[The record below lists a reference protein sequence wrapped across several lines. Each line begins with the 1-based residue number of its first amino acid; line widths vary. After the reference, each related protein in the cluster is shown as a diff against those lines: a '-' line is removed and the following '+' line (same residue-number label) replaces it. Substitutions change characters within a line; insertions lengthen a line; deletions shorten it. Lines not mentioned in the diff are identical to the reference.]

1 MKLNKRYTRSVRA
14 NLPFYIA
21 ASLLTMVTL
30 LMFYLFYIAGTG
42 INRFG
47 DEFFSEGRLE
57 DATFTTYAEITD
69 GGILSLERKYDVR
82 LEKERFAGVDDGQ
95 RRVRVFCPTRR
106 IDLYRIQTGHDLSA
120 DNEIL
125 ISAGYAEENDVRPGD
140 QLTISGHTYTIAG
153 TFLRPDYLY
162 MVENLTD
169 DYKNVTDFLLAYM
182 TPDEFQRQFGGGSV
196 NYKVIY
202 GKDTDQAA
210 FRRQVNED
218 YFMSGYLAADS
229 NKRVTFVHEQADMF
243 ILSAWFILVI
253 FPLLTVALV
262 CILLGRRIRA
272 EQKLIGTLSAMGY
285 SKGRL
290 MRHYSLFALI
300 PGIAGGLLTAAG
312 ALLLA
317 EPFGSLGL
325 ADYEPMKPAFT
336 LPLWVA
342 VSGVVIPSA
351 IYYVSAMLRVR
362 RLLREDTVRL
372 LAGQV
377 GSDGR
382 SRRVLVRSKATVRR
396 KFAVRQL
403 VGSPGRSF
411 VVFLGIFL
419 GAVIVAFSFSFVDSV
434 RAVGDQ
440 AHGEFGSFEY
450 EYVLNSLRTGRP
462 WNGEAV
468 LALPYEDGNGRRFT
482 VMGLDS
488 GTRLWNLT
496 TTDGE
501 RADIDNGFYIS
512 TLCEAIFDLHK
523 GDSFTFRSITTLRE
537 HTVKIDGVIRNGYH
551 SYLLTSREKA
561 AAVMGLDGANY
572 NAVLSAAPLDYRS
585 DEVTEIISDR
595 TYETQMENMLTAMG
609 GLIYA
614 FMIIGMIVCIASLYA
629 TINTILSENSHN
641 ISMLKVLGYENRRI
655 NRMVL
660 SSNHLLLLPGI
671 ALGTLAAYGIMAWY
685 CAEFV
690 EVESIMIP
698 ATLCPKSIVLTAVI
712 TASSYFISLLLLRRK
727 VDRAD
732 MIAALKD
739 ERE

>member
-1 MKLNKRYTRSVRA
+1 
-14 NLPFYIA
+14 
-21 ASLLTMVTL
+21 
-30 LMFYLFYIAGTG
+30 
-42 INRFG
+42 
-47 DEFFSEGRLE
+47 
-57 DATFTTYAEITD
+57 
-69 GGILSLERKYDVR
+69 
-82 LEKERFAGVDDGQ
+82 
-95 RRVRVFCPTRR
+95 
-106 IDLYRIQTGHDLSA
+106 
-120 DNEIL
+120 
-125 ISAGYAEENDVRPGD
+125 
-140 QLTISGHTYTIAG
+140 
-153 TFLRPDYLY
+153 
-162 MVENLTD
+162 
-169 DYKNVTDFLLAYM
+169 
-182 TPDEFQRQFGGGSV
+182 
-196 NYKVIY
+196 
-202 GKDTDQAA
+202 
-210 FRRQVNED
+210 
-218 YFMSGYLAADS
+218 
-229 NKRVTFVHEQADMF
+229 
-243 ILSAWFILVI
+243 
-253 FPLLTVALV
+253 
-262 CILLGRRIRA
+262 
-272 EQKLIGTLSAMGY
+272 
-285 SKGRL
+285 
-290 MRHYSLFALI
+290 
-300 PGIAGGLLTAAG
+300 
-312 ALLLA
+312 
-317 EPFGSLGL
+317 
-325 ADYEPMKPAFT
+325 MKPAFT

-629 TINTILSENSHN
+629 TINTILSENGHN